1 MLVIYKGRNSILQM
15 TQVSF
20 TSGELLDII
29 SVLETKENGA
39 YLDDDFNLA
48 VYYQHL
54 IQQFERINEKLQ
66 ERPGEDRVANL
77 VLAA

>member
-1 MLVIYKGRNSILQM
+1 M

-29 SVLETKENGA
+29 DALEVRENGA
-39 YLDDDFNLA
+39 YLDDNFRLA

-54 IQQFERINEKLQ
+54 SQQFERINEKLQ
-66 ERPGEDRVANL
+66 ERPGEERVANL